1 MTEDLQKIESHL
13 KELDMPERIDFD
25 NSAYTLNPKGFFEVH
40 FDYLRGAGSEEFK
53 KPYEDRIRLAYKAV
67 LDYNKLN

>member
-1 MTEDLQKIESHL
+1 MTEELQQIETHLQDLE
-13 KELDMPERIDFD
+13 MPERIDFD
-25 NSAYTLNPKGFFEVH
+25 TSAYTLNPEGFFKAH